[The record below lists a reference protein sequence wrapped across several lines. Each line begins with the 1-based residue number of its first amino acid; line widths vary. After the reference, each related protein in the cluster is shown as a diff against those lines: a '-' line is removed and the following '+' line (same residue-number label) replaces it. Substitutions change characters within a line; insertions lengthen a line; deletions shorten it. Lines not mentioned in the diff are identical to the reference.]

1 MMRCPSGAN
10 FDPAAASAGTT
21 LGCSSTEWAEL
32 EMKNAYLM
40 AEVEEAQAALARK
53 YQEAQEAID
62 RAEKAEEELVSLRL
76 ETQAATQRASKA
88 EEEASAA
95 AKRAST
101 AEEEAST
108 LRSELLVARSALQ
121 ASNEARQQME
131 SSALSVAADLAAKAS
146 HVAGE
151 RTALQQQQLVNL
163 EAQRSS
169 EEQLLAILQQ
179 QRLSLQAEVAGVK
192 VELDG
197 AKSQL
202 STVEAELAALGAVQT
217 ARREQA
223 LEAIITCARRELAQ
237 LGDGLDD
244 GLVPLNEQLSGIQA
258 GASAIG
264 DSLEAVM
271 GRAAES
277 NAHALDKASCCTQSA
292 ITALGDI
299 TQCAANLSEGA
310 EQTMCDA
317 AKQLKS
323 LERLGGE
330 RVFEDLT
337 AGVASYPSGLRKPSQ
352 RTRVALARDKENA
365 PQMTATKLEGHELPQ
380 RMLATGVA

>member
-1 MMRCPSGAN
+1 VASSLFRTMMRCPSGAN
-10 FDPAAASAGTT
+10 FDPAATSAGTA

-53 YQEAQEAID
+53 YQEAQDAIN
-62 RAEKAEEELVSLRL
+62 RAERAEEELVGLRVDA
-76 ETQAATQRASKA
+76 QAATQRASKA
-88 EEEASAA
+88 EEEAS
-95 AKRAST
+95 
-101 AEEEAST
+101 T
-108 LRSELLVARSALQ
+108 LRGDLLVARSALES
-121 ASNEARQQME
+121 SNAARQRIE
-131 SSALSVAADLAAKAS
+131 SSALSVATDLMAGASQVAA
-146 HVAGE
+146 E
-151 RTALQQQQLVNL
+151 RIAVEKQQLVNL